1 MIPLNRPKLPSAE
14 ELLPYLKKI
23 DESRHYTNFGPLQN
37 SLVERLE
44 EWFYKKTDQHFCVVT
59 CSSATLGL
67 EIAIASLGLKPG
79 SHILIP
85 GFTFIATATAVLRSG
100 HIPIVGDVD
109 LHSWLLTSQIADDA
123 LKQCKF
129 EAVIPVAT
137 FGVPQNVL
145 DWSQWSNHNK
155 IPVIIDAAGGFGTQM
170 PHKDITVVYSLHAT
184 KSLPAG
190 EGGLIVSSDPKLARQ
205 LKNMTN
211 FGIGNLANADY
222 CPNSTNAKLSEFHSA
237 VALAALNNF
246 DEQQIIRKETLDL
259 YKQNLKEII
268 NKGISLQMPHIES
281 PTIFNI
287 ICDTENQR
295 NAIENSLNKSQIE
308 TRKWYQPFI
317 NKHPNLLS
325 NIQSLQMTNSKMI
338 ENKIIGLPFYIDLK
352 EEEIKYICIEIK
364 KILR

>member
-1 MIPLNRPKLPSAE
+1 
-14 ELLPYLKKI
+14 
-23 DESRHYTNFGPLQN
+23 
-37 SLVERLE
+37 
-44 EWFYKKTDQHFCVVT
+44 
-59 CSSATLGL
+59 
-67 EIAIASLGLKPG
+67 
-79 SHILIP
+79 
-85 GFTFIATATAVLRSG
+85 
-100 HIPIVGDVD
+100 VD

-246 DEQQIIRKETLDL
+246 DGQQIIRKETLNA
-259 YKQNLKEII
+259 YKQNLKEILH
-268 NKGISLQMPHIES
+268 KGISLQMPHTES

-287 ICDTENQR
+287 VCNTENQR
-295 NAIENSLNKSQIE
+295 NSIESSLNKNQIE

>member
-1 MIPLNRPKLPSAE
+1 LIPLNRPKLPSAE

-37 SLVERLE
+37 TLVERLE

-67 EIAIASLGLKPG
+67 ELAIASLGLKPG
-79 SHILIP
+79 SHIFIP
-85 GFTFIATATAVLRSG
+85 GFTFIATATAILRSG

-109 LHSWLLTSQIADDA
+109 LKSWLLTSKIADEA
-123 LKQCKF
+123 LEECKF

-137 FGVPQNVL
+137 FGVSQNVS
-145 DWSQWSNHNK
+145 DWSRWSKDHH

-170 PHKDITVVYSLHAT
+170 PHKDITVVYSMHAT

-190 EGGLIVSSDPKLARQ
+190 EGGLIVSSVPELARQ

-211 FGIGNLANADY
+211 FGIGNHANTDHY
-222 CPNSTNAKLSEFHSA
+222 TNSTNAKLSEFHSA

-246 DEQQIIRKETLDL
+246 DEQQIIRKNILNL
-259 YKQNLKEII
+259 YKKNLKEMM
-268 NKGISLQMPHIES
+268 NKGVSLQMPHIES
-281 PTIFNI
+281 PTIFNL
-287 ICDTENQR
+287 ICDTENLR
-295 NAIENSLNKSQIE
+295 NSIENSLNKNQIE

-317 NKHPNLLS
+317 NKHPNLLN
-325 NIQSLQMTNSKMI
+325 NIETLQITNSKII

-352 EEEIKYICIEIK
+352 KEEIEFMCE
-364 KILR
+364 KIYKLI

>member
-37 SLVERLE
+37 TLVERLE

-67 EIAIASLGLKPG
+67 ELAIASLGLKPG

-85 GFTFIATATAVLRSG
+85 GFTFIATATAILRSG
-100 HIPIVGDVD
+100 HLPIVGDVD
-109 LHSWLLTSQIADDA
+109 IKSWLLTSKIADEA
-123 LKQCKF
+123 LKECKF

-137 FGVPQNVL
+137 FGVSQNVS
-145 DWSQWSNHNK
+145 DWSRWSKLHH
-155 IPVIIDAAGGFGTQM
+155 IPVIIDSAGGFGTQM
-170 PHKDITVVYSLHAT
+170 PHKDMPVVYSLHAT

-190 EGGLIVSSDPKLARQ
+190 EGGLIVCNDPRLAKQ

-211 FGIGNLANADY
+211 FGFGNLVNTNHY
-222 CPNSTNAKLSEFHSA
+222 LNSTNAKLSEFHSA
-237 VALAALNNF
+237 VALAALDNF
-246 DEQQIIRKETLDL
+246 DEQQIIRKEILDL
-259 YKQNLKEII
+259 YEKNLKEIM
-268 NKGISLQMPHIES
+268 NKGISLQMPHVES
-281 PTIFNI
+281 PTIFNV

-295 NAIENSLNKSQIE
+295 NSIVNGLNKNQVE

-317 NKHPNLLS
+317 NKHPDLPS
-325 NIQSLQMTNSKMI
+325 NTQKLQIKNSKII
-338 ENKIIGLPFYIDLK
+338 ENKIIGLPFFIDLK
-352 EEEIKYICIEIK
+352 EEEIEYICSEITNNY
-364 KILR
+364 

>member
-37 SLVERLE
+37 TLVERLE
-44 EWFYKKTDQHFCVVT
+44 DWFYKKTDQHFCVVT

-100 HIPIVGDVD
+100 HIPTVGDVD
-109 LHSWLLTSQIADDA
+109 LKSWLLTSQIADDA

-137 FGVPQNVL
+137 FGVSQNL
-145 DWSQWSNHNK
+145 SDWSRWSKHHN

-170 PHKDITVVYSLHAT
+170 PHKDVQVVYSLHAT

-211 FGIGNLANADY
+211 FGIGNLANSGQY
-222 CPNSTNAKLSEFHSA
+222 KYSTNAKLSEFHSA
-237 VALAALNNF
+237 VALAAFNNF
-246 DEQQIIRKETLDL
+246 DEQQIIRKNILNL
-259 YKQNLKEII
+259 YKKNLKEMM
-268 NKGISLQMPHIES
+268 NKGVSLQMPHIES
-281 PTIFNI
+281 PTIFNL
-287 ICDTENQR
+287 ICDTEDQR
-295 NAIENSLNKSQIE
+295 NSIENSLNKNQIE

-317 NKHPNLLS
+317 NKHPVLPS
-325 NIQSLQMTNSKMI
+325 NTQKLQIKNSKII
-338 ENKIIGLPFYIDLK
+338 ENKIIGLPFFIDLK
-352 EEEIKYICIEIK
+352 EEEIEYICSEITNNY
-364 KILR
+364 